1 MQCHSRVQWIS
12 SVDCTPGLARE
23 DLLLKI
29 DQQATNSSCVDRNHA
44 PRRLNNWLSQLMSLR
59 KTALRLSLNIRNQ
72 CKLQQCVCRWWKCSD
87 PIIGSST
94 RNIRGTCHVHCAF
107 SKPCHQE
114 LRYTLLWIHTLKIA
128 LNSWSS
134 GGMNHHRPTSSVAAE
149 PNCRETAEAWI
160 ITDLPHRWQQN
171 QTAERLPALFVER
184 RQQTSTYQISSCW
197 VARWALRTSSSKM
210 WGVLCLRYIAFVWA
224 ARMEWLLQPIR
235 WKSCIQTRK
244 KPTHV

>member
-1 MQCHSRVQWIS
+1 MQCHTRVQWIS
-12 SVDCTPGLARE
+12 RVDCTPGLAR

-149 PNCRETAEAWI
+149 PNCRETS
-160 ITDLPHRWQQN
+160 
-171 QTAERLPALFVER
+171 
-184 RQQTSTYQISSCW
+184 STFCW
-197 VARWALRTSSSKM
+197 TTTTNINLSN
-210 WGVLCLRYIAFVWA
+210 FF
-224 ARMEWLLQPIR
+224 LLSG
-235 WKSCIQTRK
+235 KVSV
-244 KPTHV
+244 THVIFKDVRCSLSAIHCIRLSSEDGVTLAANSVEELYSNQEEADTRIILHCLYEAQRIEAI